1 MGMQKRKLSFVIII
15 AAIVCVSIASVPNKA
30 HAGILPYGFIGP
42 HEYDYPG
49 IVEKENAKL
58 CSQVAELLE
67 QHDKA
72 FSAQDLK
79 GVMKTYLVDRVIFL
93 MGSGPNEVYQGA
105 EVVEGAYRQLFAGFE
120 KGSLVFNYDR
130 LIAGSTDRMAWF
142 AAAGTIRHK
151 VNDEAKGTGFSVSGA
166 LLKQKGAWRFIYMH
180 FSHLGPVSTILIPTE
195 K

>member
-1 MGMQKRKLSFVIII
+1 MGMQKRKSLFGIII
-15 AAIVCVSIASVPNKA
+15 AAIACVSIASAPSKA
-30 HAGILPYGFIGP
+30 LAGMIPYSFVGP

-49 IVEKENAKL
+49 IAEKENAKL
-58 CSQVAELLE
+58 YSQVTELLE

-79 GVMKTYLVDRVIFL
+79 GVMKTYLAGRAILL
-93 MGSGPNEVYQGA
+93 MGNGPNEVYHGA
-105 EVVEGAYRQLFAGFE
+105 EAVEGAYRQLFVGFE

-130 LIAGSTDRMAWF
+130 LFVGSTGRMAWF

-151 VNDEAKGTGFSVSGA
+151 VNDEVRGTGFSVSGA
-166 LLKQKGAWRFIYMH
+166 LLKQKGAWRFIYMQ
-180 FSHLGPVSTILIPTE
+180 FSRLGHVSTILMPNE